1 MACRVTVKNKKG
13 DILKKDLT
21 EAEFKK
27 YLAKGGLLDLAKEE
41 GVNID
46 LNFMR
51 DFVKP
56 GVKETV
62 AQTINRTTEGRP
74 KGKKVVVND
83 WQQFKERL
91 IERAKAFRE
100 GQLEGKKAER
110 EKSKAELKA
119 TKEKA
124 ASKLSQVKETAKE
137 KLDTAL
143 ESIRERNRAEK
154 DIIGGLRDEIKIQLE
169 RSGVDVFKG
178 KNIKGSTAL
187 RMFKVINESNS
198 PLQLLNA
205 IDYVEKA
212 IQDVDYGN
220 KLNQSREL
228 AKSAVKLSAELPV
241 NLRNSILELAGS
253 EPKELDQVNNFNEV
267 MSKVVKS
274 LKTAGAEK
282 INAEELSS
290 LAKAIKKSNLSAKI
304 ERLQRLN
311 PDSNINFS
319 DSISEM
325 ENAYNE
331 LNALNKKRFESS
343 GEAFNDETAEG
354 EPKDKRSNL
363 VALNKDL
370 TLELIFSDTK
380 GLDAKKKA
388 LVEAMQKIDVNRLSN
403 KELTFLNHSIYNY
416 LENGKFDGVGAY
428 IALEYKSQKAAE
440 TVNMKVAKEGSLKVN
455 ALADA
460 LQSTRTLPTKIQAV
474 TLDENTAA
482 RVRILT
488 GLAEHIKQYG
498 AKNGFRSNL
507 AKTMDQLV
515 DVAKKTGVIES
526 FESQIKI
533 GAVNE
538 IVQAKSKLSPEE
550 RAEEFE
556 ARKRVMVRSIAN
568 GKAEMAV
575 DAEYKARNEKY
586 IEVVEQ
592 VYEKYVKDSKTPEE
606 LISKLTDGEKA
617 VRDLMLGKYAQ
628 LKPDL
633 IDISEIYRNKEWDD
647 IDAYFPRSYIRP
659 FGGRKTND
667 REQLSQILD
676 IANDSGGAPGLE
688 KEVSTAFSDRTIIG
702 DGLPENAM
710 INYDSFSVFQN
721 EYSRQLY
728 DVKTA
733 ESRAYM
739 AHFLSGKY
747 LMDMVNGDKVL
758 FRYYQNA
765 FIQRIMNEKMG
776 LKSLTDSNDSI
787 ATLRDIDKTVRN
799 IGVRGA
805 LGGLGIPAVKQ
816 FAPTIASVQMNT
828 IQNPEL
834 LYSSWREAWFTEV
847 DVVKKLISQSPVY
860 ARHEQEAQFINS
872 NIEAKDIRAMTN
884 SFRKGLKWWDAKCDK
899 IFMKALKQGDQSSAS
914 IAFTTYY
921 KQSLLQQ
928 GIYKNVSDINIK
940 KEAENPNEVAM
951 SYAEQMTSTTLN
963 INESVDKAKKQIGGW
978 WMPFLSFAV
987 NSKQNSLVNWGKLT
1001 TNRGLLSKEQQ
1012 WNAAKRLGAQ
1022 VAEAISINMTSAGLR
1037 NFFIYSSSNILSIYA
1052 GSQIKDDKEKLRI
1065 QELIDEYSTGYMEKT
1080 WENAWHYTIS
1090 DIVTGQIAEN
1100 YSRPLTSAIYEN
1112 IFNSAR
1118 VSLGYEKKKFKT
1130 EWRPNDQFK
1139 ILGVY
1144 AIPIINGMTALDNFS
1159 EYMQPN
1165 NAFLKQKYGYI
1176 DINQTVQIPLDKKDL
1191 EKPNWLTNPM
1201 GAVALANA
1209 MATFGGA
1216 AQEISAMTRRVPQIL
1231 SKVEMKEFG
1240 KNRYPES
1247 WLEPL
1252 DGNMYNYSKLQD
1264 AYASFRIEGDPTEYY
1279 MTPQMLSEWDDYRHK
1294 QYKET
1299 YGRFMQSAAEDL
1311 LTVKPT
1317 QEQLK
1322 KRIPGVIVPQDITKY
1337 KYAEDIV
1344 NPQIVDWA
1352 NGMAYKFIVEK
1363 YAGKLKTKE
1372 QLEDEVKKK

>member
-1 MACRVTVKNKKG
+1 MACRVTVKNKNG

-56 GVKETV
+56 GLKETV

-74 KGKKVVVND
+74 KGKKVLVND

-91 IERAKAFRE
+91 IERAKAFKE
-100 GQLEGKKAER
+100 GQSVGKKAER
-110 EKSKAELKA
+110 EQSKAKLEEVKG
-119 TKEKA
+119 KA
-124 ASKLSQVKETAKE
+124 ASKLSQVKETAKN

-143 ESIRERNRAEK
+143 ESIRERNQAEK

-187 RMFKVINESNS
+187 RMFKVLNESNS
-198 PLQLLNA
+198 PLQLLTA

-220 KLNQSREL
+220 KLNQSRDL
-228 AKSAVKLSAELPV
+228 AKSAVKLSAELPI

-253 EPKELDQVNNFNEV
+253 EPKELEQLNTYNDL

-290 LAKAIKKSNLSAKI
+290 LAKAIKKTNLSAKI
-304 ERLQRLN
+304 DRLQRLN
-311 PDSNINFS
+311 PNSDVNFG
-319 DSISEM
+319 DSIKDM

-343 GEAFNDETAEG
+343 GELFNDETAEG

-388 LVEAMQKIDVNRLSN
+388 LVDAMKNIDVNRLSN
-403 KELTFLNHSIYNY
+403 KELTFLNHAIYNY
-416 LENGKFDGVGAY
+416 IENGKFDGVGSY

-440 TVNMKVAKEGSLKVN
+440 SVNMKVAKDGSMKVN
-455 ALADA
+455 ALADV

-474 TLDENTAA
+474 TVDENTAA

-507 AKTMDQLV
+507 AKTMDQLT
-515 DVAKKTGVIES
+515 DVATKTGVIES

-538 IVQAKSKLSPEE
+538 IVQAYSKFSPEE
-550 RAEEFE
+550 RMNEFE

-575 DAEYKARNEKY
+575 DSQYKERYEKY
-586 IEVVEQ
+586 LETVEK

-606 LISKLTDGEKA
+606 LINKLTDGEKA
-617 VRDLMLGKYAQ
+617 VRDLMLGKYSQ

-633 IDISEIYRNKEWDD
+633 IDISEVYRNKEWED
-647 IDAYFPRSYIRP
+647 IDGYFSRSYIRP
-659 FGGRKTND
+659 FGGRKTNE

-676 IANDSGGAPGLE
+676 IGNESGGAPALE
-688 KEVSTAFSDRTIIG
+688 KEVSTAFSDRTITG

-776 LKSLTDSNDSI
+776 LKSLTDSNETI
-787 ATLRDIDKTVRN
+787 ATIKALDKTVRN

-805 LGGLGIPAVKQ
+805 LGGIGIPAVKQ

-834 LYSSWREAWFTEV
+834 LYSSWREAWFTEA
-847 DVVKKLISQSPVY
+847 DAVKKLISQSPVY

-884 SFRKGLKWWDAKCDK
+884 SFRKGLKWWDAKCDAV
-899 IFMKALKQGDQSSAS
+899 FMKALKRGDQSSAS

-921 KQSLLQQ
+921 KQSLLKQ
-928 GIYKNVSDINIK
+928 GIIKNLSEFDIN
-940 KEAENPNEVAM
+940 KEADNPNEVAM

-963 INESVDKAKKQIGGW
+963 INESVDKAKTQIGGW

-987 NSKQNSLVNWGKLT
+987 NSKQNSLVNLGKLT
-1001 TNRGLLSKEQQ
+1001 TNRGLLSTEQKL
-1012 WNAAKRLGAQ
+1012 NAAKRLGAQ
-1022 VAEAISINMTSAGLR
+1022 VAESISINMTSAALR

-1052 GSQIKDDKEKLRI
+1052 GSQIEDEKEKLRI
-1065 QELIDEYSTGYMEKT
+1065 QGLIDEYSTGYMEKT

-1100 YSRPLTSAIYEN
+1100 YSRPLASAIYESVY
-1112 IFNSAR
+1112 NSAR

-1144 AIPIINGMTALDNFS
+1144 AIPVINFMTTWENFS
-1159 EYMQPN
+1159 EYTQPN
-1165 NAFLKQKYGYI
+1165 DAFLRQKYGYI
-1176 DINQTVQIPLDKKDL
+1176 DINQTVQIPLDKQQL
-1191 EKPNWLTNPM
+1191 EKPDWLTNPM

-1240 KNRYPES
+1240 KNKYPES
-1247 WLEPL
+1247 WLEPIE
-1252 DGNMYNYSKLQD
+1252 GNMYNYTKLQD
-1264 AYASFRIEGDPTEYY
+1264 AYASFRVEGDPTEYY

-1294 QYKET
+1294 QYNET
-1299 YGRFMQSAAEDL
+1299 YGRFMQSAAQNL
-1311 LTVKPT
+1311 LTIKPQ

-1322 KRIPGVIVPQDITKY
+1322 KRIPGIIIPQDITQY

-1344 NPQIVDWA
+1344 NPQIVTWA
-1352 NGMAYKFIVEK
+1352 NGMAYKFITEK